1 MASKLNSDLNVVF
14 AVSEFDGIVK
24 TGGLADAAGALAP
37 VMQKAGHQVKVIMP
51 GYRAAM
57 NKVETVSIAGGGVR
71 MNHYETLWF
80 GIRHGQFR
88 GTDVYFIEYDE
99 FFGRGGIYGEGG
111 QGYHDNSRRFA
122 FFSKAVLET
131 CRILG
136 FKPDIVHCHDWQ
148 TALLPYY
155 LRVDECGNPFFAETR
170 SLLTIHNAAYQ
181 QKTDASQMDSLGIG
195 WRYFNPA
202 CFEDFGMINILK
214 GGIAFADKIN
224 TVSPQY
230 ARELLTPLGS
240 HGLMENFKRRET
252 DLSGILNGCDYSQ
265 WNPETDALIPAH
277 FSRANRSGK
286 NECKTALQQRMGLP
300 VDGGKPVYGLVSR
313 LAEQKGF
320 DYLIPALWRFLH
332 SDVQVVMLGS
342 GDAHTAAALEELA
355 NAFPDKCRF
364 YNGFENQLAHWIEA
378 GSDFFLMPSLFEPCG
393 LNQIYSLKY
402 GTLPIVRRVGGL
414 SDTVAGFNEH
424 HEQGTGFV
432 FDSTD
437 PNELFD
443 CLQTS
448 LHVFYQHELFGQLQ
462 DNAMSKSFTWE
473 QAADAY
479 CSVYHS
485 LTR

>member
-1 MASKLNSDLNVVF
+1 MASNLNVVF

-37 VMQKAGHQVKVIMP
+37 VMQAAGHNVKVIMP
-51 GYRAAM
+51 AYRAALS
-57 NKVETVSIAGGGVR
+57 KVDTVEVGNGGVR
-71 MNHYETLWF
+71 MNHHETLWF

-88 GTDVYFIEYDE
+88 GTDVYFIQHDE
-99 FFGRGGIYGEGG
+99 FFGRSGIYGEGG
-111 QGYHDNSRRFA
+111 NGYHDNSRRFA
-122 FFSKAVLET
+122 FFSKAVLEAS
-131 CRILG
+131 RILG
-136 FKPDIVHCHDWQ
+136 FQPDIIHCHDWQ
-148 TALLPYY
+148 AALVPYY
-155 LRVDECGNPFFAETR
+155 LRVYECGNPFFANTR
-170 SLLTIHNAAYQ
+170 TVLTIHNAAYQ
-181 QKTDASQMDSLGIG
+181 QKTDVAQIDSLSIA
-195 WRYFNPA
+195 WRYYNPA

-240 HGLMENFKRRET
+240 HGLMESFQRRET
-252 DLSGILNGCDYSQ
+252 DFSGILNGCDYDQ
-265 WNPETDALIPAH
+265 WNPETDALIPIH
-277 FSRANRSGK
+277 FSRDNLAGK
-286 NECKTALQQRMGLP
+286 ADCKMALQDRMGLP
-300 VDGGKPVYGLVSR
+300 VDRNKPVYGLVSR

-320 DYLIPALWRFLH
+320 DYLIPALWRFLQN
-332 SDVQVVMLGS
+332 DVQVVMLGS
-342 GDAHTAAALEELA
+342 GDAHTSAALDELA
-355 NAFPDKCRF
+355 RAFPDKCRF
-364 YNGFENQLAHWIEA
+364 FNGFENQLAHWIEA

-414 SDTVAGFNEH
+414 SDTVSGYWEH
-424 HEQGTGFV
+424 GDQGTGFV
-432 FDSTD
+432 FNSTD

-448 LHVFYQHELFGQLQ
+448 LHVYYQSGEFARMQH
-462 DNAMSKSFTWE
+462 NAMGKSFTWE

-485 LTR
+485 VTR

>member
-1 MASKLNSDLNVVF
+1 MASDLYSNLNVVF

-37 VMQKAGHQVKVIMP
+37 VMEAAGHRVKVIMP
-51 GYRAAM
+51 AYRAALS
-57 NKVETVSIAGGGVR
+57 KVETVSIAGGCVR
-71 MNHYETLWF
+71 MNHGETLWF

-88 GTDVYFIEYDE
+88 GTDVYFVEYDE
-99 FFGRGGIYGEGG
+99 FFDRGGIYGEGG

-131 CRILG
+131 CRILD
-136 FKPDIVHCHDWQ
+136 FKPDVVHCHDWQ
-148 TALLPYY
+148 AALLPYY
-155 LRVDECGNPFFAETR
+155 LRVDECSNPFFADTR

-181 QKTDASQMDSLGIG
+181 QKTDVSQIDSLGIA

-240 HGLMENFKRRET
+240 HGLMDSFKRRET
-252 DLSGILNGCDYSQ
+252 DLSGILNGCDYTQ
-265 WNPETDALIPAH
+265 WSPETDTLIPAR
-277 FSRANRSGK
+277 FSRADRAGK
-286 NECKTALQQRMGLP
+286 KECKTALQHRMGLP
-300 VDGGKPVYGLVSR
+300 VDHHKPVYGLVSR
-313 LAEQKGF
+313 LAGQKGF

-332 SDVQVVMLGS
+332 NDVQLVLLGS
-342 GDAHTAAALEELA
+342 GEPHTAAALEELA
-355 NAFPDKCRF
+355 QAFPDKCRF

-414 SDTVAGFNEH
+414 SDTVAGFAEH
-424 HEQGTGFV
+424 NDKGTGFV
-432 FDSTD
+432 FNSTD
-437 PNELFD
+437 PQELFD

-448 LHVFYQHELFGQLQ
+448 LDVYYQHELFTRLQ
-462 DNAMSKSFTWE
+462 DNAMSKRFTWE

-485 LTR
+485 LR